1 MKSMQ
6 ILVTGATG
14 FIGQATV
21 KTLCASGYKVV
32 AAMRDSAQQLVVSAE
47 KIALGDINSHTNWSS
62 ALAGC
67 TVVIHLAARA
77 HVMHERAGDPLAVYR
92 RINTEGTLNLAH
104 QAAKSGVKRFVM
116 MSSIKVIGEETL
128 RGKAFTSAEMLQ
140 PRDPYGISK
149 YDAEMGLHQIANESG
164 MEVVIIRPPLVYG
177 PGVKGNFAT
186 LMRLIDCGIPLP
198 LGAVTQNR
206 RSFVALDNL
215 VDLILAC
222 VSNSA
227 AANQTFMVSDGEDLS
242 TTDLLCRLGV
252 AMGKPARLLPVSP
265 ALLEAAAKLLGKSDM
280 SQRLLGNLQ
289 VDISHT
295 SQILGWKPL
304 ITVNEGL
311 VQAVQGLNK

>member
-1 MKSMQ
+1 MQ

-14 FIGQATV
+14 FVGQAAV
-21 KTLCASGYKVV
+21 KNLCANGYKVV
-32 AAMRDSAQQLVVSAE
+32 AAVRDSAQQLVVPTV
-47 KIALGDINSHTNWSS
+47 KIAVGDIDSHTNWSS

-67 TVVIHLAARA
+67 TVVLHLAARA
-77 HVMHERAGDPLAVYR
+77 HVMHERASDPFAVYR

-104 QAAKSGVKRFVM
+104 QAAKLGVKRFVM
-116 MSSIKVIGEETL
+116 MSSIKVNGEETL
-128 RGKAFTSAEMLQ
+128 RGRAFTSAETLQ
-140 PRDPYGISK
+140 PRDPYGVSK

-186 LMRLIDCGIPLP
+186 LMHLIDCGIPLP

-227 AANQTFMVSDGEDLS
+227 AANQTFLVSDGEDLS
-242 TTDLLCRLGV
+242 TTDLLCRLGA
-252 AMGKPARLLPVSP
+252 AMGKPVRLLSVSP
-265 ALLEAAAKLLGKSDM
+265 TLLEAAAKFLGKSDM
-280 SQRLLGNLQ
+280 SQRLMGNLQ

-311 VQAVQGLNK
+311 VQAVRGLNK